1 MEKISLKKKVEALE
15 RQEILNALQRT
26 NWIKARAAR
35 LLGITERMIN
45 YKIKKYGIERKEVE
59 RE

>member
-15 RQEILNALQRT
+15 RQEIISALQRS
-26 NWIKARAAR
+26 NWVKAKAAR

-45 YKIKKYGIERKEVE
+45 YKIKKYGIERKEVD